1 MSRGTRLAAAPAAI
15 VLRALAIARVALVL
29 CCCILTGGLVFVSAV
44 ASAESGSESSGSTE
58 GPLTGCTSVETCRGP
73 ASPQPEFTPPPS
85 ETPGSSGPSSPPAP
99 APAPPATPATG
110 GVALAGKNL
119 SVRRTVALVRLNCL
133 GDASCQGNLALT
145 TRGPLRA
152 KRHGR
157 KAGTTA
163 AVVAIGTASFTV
175 AGDEA
180 AVVDVKLSSTA
191 RALLASHHGRLAANL
206 RIRERQ
212 PNAGQTQS
220 LAVTLAKR

>member
-1 MSRGTRLAAAPAAI
+1 
-15 VLRALAIARVALVL
+15 
-29 CCCILTGGLVFVSAV
+29 
-44 ASAESGSESSGSTE
+44 
-58 GPLTGCTSVETCRGP
+58 
-73 ASPQPEFTPPPS
+73 
-85 ETPGSSGPSSPPAP
+85 
-99 APAPPATPATG
+99 
-110 GVALAGKNL
+110 VALAGKNL